1 METLLIT
8 GAIICA
14 IIGLAGSILPALPG
28 APLSFAGLVLLCFCD
43 GADISST
50 SIWVSAIFLA
60 IVSVLDYVAPI
71 WLTNASGGSKQA
83 TRGSIAGLI
92 AGLFFFPPWGLVI
105 GPFIGAF
112 VGELMTHAT
121 TGKALKVAMMSFVGF
136 VLTTGMKIIY
146 SGVLLFMVIKEA
158 VKIVV

>member
-121 TGKALKVAMMSFVGF
+121 TSKALKVAMMSFVGF

-158 VKIVV
+158 IEIVV

>member
-50 SIWVSAIFLA
+50 SIWVSAILLA

-71 WLTNASGGSKQA
+71 WFTNASGGSKQA

-146 SGVLLFMVIKEA
+146 SGVLLFMVIKESIEIA
-158 VKIVV
+158 V

>member
-50 SIWVSAIFLA
+50 SIWVSTILLA

-146 SGVLLFMVIKEA
+146 SGVLLFMVIKESIEIA
-158 VKIVV
+158 V

>member
-50 SIWVSAIFLA
+50 SIWVSAILLA

-146 SGVLLFMVIKEA
+146 SGVLLFMVIKKSIEIA
-158 VKIVV
+158 V

>member
-50 SIWVSAIFLA
+50 SIWVSAILLA

-146 SGVLLFMVIKEA
+146 SGVLLFMVIKESIEIA
-158 VKIVV
+158 V

>member
-50 SIWVSAIFLA
+50 SIWVSAILLA

-83 TRGSIAGLI
+83 TRGSLAGLI

-146 SGVLLFMVIKEA
+146 SGVLLFMVIKESIEIA
-158 VKIVV
+158 V

>member
-136 VLTTGMKIIY
+136 VLTTGLKIIY

-158 VKIVV
+158 IEIVV